1 MSESNE
7 IPIKDAEIIKRS
19 FVLYEFILNLVKYV
33 DC

>member
-19 FVLYEFILNLVKYV
+19 FVLYISLLQKIH
-33 DC
+33 